1 MVRDQMVNK
10 LLPLLQA
17 GSRKYTRAKYQERY
31 ICQCIIVKQNV
42 ISRNGVRT
50 STYT

>member
-1 MVRDQMVNK
+1 MVNK

-42 ISRNGVRT
+42 IGNSSIN
-50 STYT
+50 